1 MSHDPYHPKILLLE
15 APRHTII
22 GNEIHRIYRYSDL
35 DVDTD
40 PDPHGSDPGQFGSP
54 TRS

>member
-1 MSHDPYHPKILLLE
+1 LLE
-15 APRHTII
+15 APRHIII
-22 GNEIHRIYRYSDL
+22 GNEIHRIYRHSDL

-40 PDPHGSDPGQFGSP
+40 PDPHGSGSVGSN